1 MYIGIFKA
9 KQVVVLADNTSL
21 SNHNQLSNSSSQG
34 LDALVDADAIFCYQ
48 CVRRMNEQAHIV
60 VEIVRHTNVSYL
72 GKYILI
78 NINKINKIN
87 IIITSTLSSL
97 YTSLSSESS
106 LILSLFLS
114 SPQRYYYHHHQLN
127 TIIIIFLLLF
137 IFSIIVISIPYFTF

>member
-78 NINKINKIN
+78 NINNIRVI

-97 YTSLSSESS
+97 YTLLSSESS
-106 LILSLFLS
+106 LILSLLLS
-114 SPQRYYYHHHQLN
+114 S
-127 TIIIIFLLLF
+127 
-137 IFSIIVISIPYFTF
+137 S

>member
-78 NINKINKIN
+78 NINNIRVII
-87 IIITSTLSSL
+87 IIITLTLSSL
-97 YTSLSSESS
+97 YTVLSSESS
-106 LILSLFLS
+106 LILSLLLS
-114 SPQRYYYHHHQLN
+114 S
-127 TIIIIFLLLF
+127 
-137 IFSIIVISIPYFTF
+137 S

>member
-72 GKYILI
+72 GKSTSSS
-78 NINKINKIN
+78 
-87 IIITSTLSSL
+87 TST
-97 YTSLSSESS
+97 TS
-106 LILSLFLS
+106 
-114 SPQRYYYHHHQLN
+114 P
-127 TIIIIFLLLF
+127 
-137 IFSIIVISIPYFTF
+137 

>member
-78 NINKINKIN
+78 NINKIIII

-97 YTSLSSESS
+97 YTSLILSLLYHHLNAIIIIIINSTLLLSSSSSFSSS
-106 LILSLFLS
+106 LLLLSLFLTSLLS
-114 SPQRYYYHHHQLN
+114 SSY
-127 TIIIIFLLLF
+127 
-137 IFSIIVISIPYFTF
+137 TF

>member
-72 GKYILI
+72 GKS
-78 NINKINKIN
+78 
-87 IIITSTLSSL
+87 TSS
-97 YTSLSSESS
+97 TSIS
-106 LILSLFLS
+106 S
-114 SPQRYYYHHHQLN
+114 SPQHYHHCTHYYHQSHH
-127 TIIIIFLLLF
+127 
-137 IFSIIVISIPYFTF
+137 